1 MTPIVREEKM
11 PANDV
16 LALNLLYGDWCKT
29 RLKDGKAPRNLQ
41 PFEYFCADQFLKSFS
56 LNDEELMR
64 GMVGDKHDGGI
75 DTFHFF
81 INRVLAE
88 DSTVVDRRSENDVDV
103 IIMQI
108 RETKGFSPTAID
120 KMERF
125 TDDLLDLQRTPD
137 KYRYGYHQRLGD
149 LMCTFKSK
157 MRGMG
162 HCNLRIEHYFVTR
175 CDEPPDANCKRS
187 AAKIIETVH
196 HHFPKA
202 EVAPFHYAGAQSL
215 YDQTNVRP
223 PSKKCLEFIK
233 SFDTHEGWVGLVSL
247 RTFYDFLKDESS
259 NKLNEKIFDDNVRG
273 YYQNTPVNRAITT
286 TLSHPDKQAE
296 FWLLNNGITILT
308 PHASLN
314 SGQLSLHD
322 PQIVNGLQTSRRI
335 FDYFSNGSVP
345 NDDRRRI
352 LIRVIENEDPEFRD
366 QIIKATN
373 NQNKMAA
380 EALISTSRLHK
391 QLERYFGENGLFY
404 DRRKGHYKD
413 QGKEISKIVSILTL
427 VQAVVAIALRRPN
440 DARGRPSDYVTKVEK
455 RQQVFGHDD
464 YGEPG
469 QAELFNDKKPFDAA
483 VYLQCVL
490 ILRHTDAYI
499 ENPANKLD
507 NIQQRNLRF
516 YLARYIAC
524 AMTKNFYCPVAE
536 LTALKVLLSTITDRK
551 MGRYLREVKAIYKKN
566 GEDDDAAKGKGM
578 FQDLDK
584 FLLAKYSPPRSST
597 ANK

>member
-1 MTPIVREEKM
+1 MVREAKM
-11 PANDV
+11 AANDV
-16 LALNLLYGDWCKT
+16 LSLNLLYEDWCKT

-64 GMVGDKHDGGI
+64 GMVGDRHDGGV

-81 INRVLAE
+81 INRVLAD

-137 KYRYGYHQRLGD
+137 KYGYGYHQRLID
-149 LMCTFKSK
+149 LMRTFKSK

-162 HCNLRIEHYFVTR
+162 HYNLRLEHYFVTR
-175 CDEPPDANCKRS
+175 CDESPNTDCMRS

-202 EVAPFHYAGAQSL
+202 DVPPFHYAGAQSL
-215 YDQTNVRP
+215 YDQTNVRR

-247 RTFYDFLKDESS
+247 QTFYNFLKDESS
-259 NKLNEKIFDDNVRG
+259 KKLNEKIFDDNVRG
-273 YYQNTPVNRAITT
+273 YYQNTPVNRAITA
-286 TLSHPDKQAE
+286 TLSHPEKQAE

-308 PHASLN
+308 PDASLN
-314 SGQLSLHD
+314 SGQLSLQD

-335 FDYFSNGSVP
+335 FDYFSRGNVP
-345 NDDRRRI
+345 SDDRRRI

-391 QLERYFGENGLFY
+391 QLERYFAENDLFY

-440 DARGRPSDYVTKVEK
+440 DARGRPRDYVNKLEK
-455 RQQVFGHDD
+455 RQQVFGRDD

-469 QAELFNDKKPFDAA
+469 QGKPFKDKKPFDVA
-483 VYLQCVL
+483 VYLQCVR

-499 ENPANKLD
+499 ENPTRKLD

-524 AMTKNFYCPVAE
+524 EMTKNFYCPVAD
-536 LTALKVLLSTITDRK
+536 LISPRVLLSAITDRK
-551 MGRYLREVKAIYKKN
+551 MSKYLREVKAIYEKN
-566 GEDDDAAKGKGM
+566 GNDDDAAKGKGM
-578 FQDLDK
+578 LQDLDN
-584 FLLAKYSPPRSST
+584 FLQAKYSPPHSSA
-597 ANK
+597 AN